1 MKPIKI
7 TLIACML
14 SFAGSAFAQQS
25 EQINLADSTGLPG
38 DNFSLQ
44 GALAMFKESTSL
56 EDFEK
61 RINQKDNNVNNLDL
75 NADGKVDYVRVV
87 ADKKDD
93 AHIVVLQVPVSKAEL
108 QDVAVIEIEKDG
120 NESAYIQILGDE
132 TLYGET
138 IVVEPKEDGEP
149 SDPGVIKKG
158 PAGYTYSYPRFYFNV
173 WFWPCIRWMYAP
185 VYVVYI
191 SPWYWDYW
199 PGWWSPWYPYPW
211 RYHYMSAWHYHHH
224 YHYAP
229 YHRSTYAHAI
239 YTPRR
244 SRSDVVY
251 NRTRPVR
258 EQYKATQT
266 QTSRPRPGAVM
277 SKPRPTQT
285 IGKPGTRP
293 NDQVPPGQP
302 VRPTQPAT
310 KPQTRPTRED
320 QVRPTQQP
328 APRPQYQQ
336 QEQEG
341 RPKEVR
347 PQTKPQQQQWQEQE
361 TRPQTKPQT
370 RPQQQQWQQQE
381 SRPQAKPQSRP
392 QMQRP
397 APASRPSGGASK
409 GGGASRGNQR

>member
-1 MKPIKI
+1 MKSIKI
-7 TLIACML
+7 TLVACML
-14 SFAGSAFAQQS
+14 SFAGSTIAQQT

-38 DNFSLQ
+38 DHFSLQ

-61 RINQKDNNVNNLDL
+61 RINQKDNSVNNLDL
-75 NADGKVDYVRVV
+75 NGDGKVDYVRVV

-120 NESAYIQILGDE
+120 AESAFIQILGDE

-173 WFWPCIRWMYAP
+173 WGWPCIRWMYAP

-211 RYHYMSAWHYHHH
+211 SYYYMNSWHYHHH

-229 YHRSTYAHAI
+229 YHRATYAHAI

-258 EQYKATQT
+258 EQYKATQA

-277 SKPRPTQT
+277 SKPRPSQT

-293 NDQVPPGQP
+293 NDQVRPGQP
-302 VRPTQPAT
+302 VRPTQPAG
-310 KPQTRPTRED
+310 K
-320 QVRPTQQP
+320 
-328 APRPQYQQ
+328 
-336 QEQEG
+336 
-341 RPKEVR
+341 

-361 TRPQTKPQT
+361 SRPQPQQPQPQQSRPQTKPQT
-370 RPQQQQWQQQE
+370 RPQQQQWQQQD
-381 SRPQAKPQSRP
+381 SRPQTKPQSRP

>member
-1 MKPIKI
+1 MKPMR
-7 TLIACML
+7 TALIACML
-14 SFAGSAFAQQS
+14 MFAGNTFAQQTQ
-25 EQINLADSTGLPG
+25 QINLADSTGLPG

-44 GALAMFKESTSL
+44 GALAMFKESKSL
-56 EDFEK
+56 DDFEK

-75 NADGKVDYVRVV
+75 NGDGKVDYVRVV

-93 AHIVVLQVPVSKAEL
+93 VHIVVLQVPVSKAEL

-120 NESAYIQILGDE
+120 AESAYVQILGDE
-132 TLYGET
+132 ALYGET

-158 PAGYTYSYPRFYFNV
+158 PAGYTYSYPRFYYNV
-173 WFWPCIRWMYAP
+173 WGWPCIGWMYAP

-191 SPWYWDYW
+191 SPWYWNYW

-258 EQYKATQT
+258 DQYKATQA
-266 QTSRPRPGAVM
+266 QTTRPRPGAVM
-277 SKPRPTQT
+277 SKPRPSQT

-293 NDQVPPGQP
+293 NDQVRPGQP
-302 VRPTQPAT
+302 VRPSQPAGKPQTRPSREDQVRPVPQQQTRPQT
-310 KPQTRPTRED
+310 KPQTRP
-320 QVRPTQQP
+320 
-328 APRPQYQQ
+328 
-336 QEQEG
+336 QEQES
-341 RPKEVR
+341 
-347 PQTKPQQQQWQEQE
+347 
-361 TRPQTKPQT
+361 RPQTKPQT
-370 RPQQQQWQQQE
+370 RPQQQQMQDQE
-381 SRPQAKPQSRP
+381 SKPKEVRPQSKPQSRP
-392 QMQRP
+392 QMQQSQGRP
-397 APASRPSGGASK
+397 MQQPSKPMSSPNGGVSK
-409 GGGASRGNQR
+409 GGGQSKSNQR